1 MQIVSKSVL
10 KNLRTMKQF
19 ITFVR
24 KEFYHIFR
32 DSRTMLILLLMPIIQ
47 IILFGFAITTEVKNA
62 KIAIYDP
69 AKDIASQRI
78 IKQLK
83 ASDYFEVTR
92 YLNNAA
98 QISEAFKDGEIRL
111 VVVFG
116 ERFNENL
123 LHNGT
128 AQIQLIADATDPN
141 TATVLTNY
149 ASAII
154 GSYQQDVMGESKI
167 PFQIIPEVK
176 LLYNPQMKGAYNF
189 VPGVLGMILMLIC
202 AMMTSISIVRE
213 KELGTMEVLLVS
225 PIKPI
230 YIILAKAVPYFFIS
244 CVNLLTVLLLS
255 VYVLGVPIAGS
266 VLLLIVVCLI
276 FIIVSLALG
285 LLVSTITD
293 TQLAA
298 MLVSGMVF
306 MMPVMLLSGMMFPVE
321 NMPLPLQ
328 IVSNIIPAKWF
339 IIIVKDIMIKGVG
352 IASVWKELLVLCV
365 MAVVLVVVSLKK
377 FKIRL
382 Q

>member
-47 IILFGFAITTEVKNA
+47 IILFGFAITTEVKNV